1 MQASTQFS
9 GRRRTIRAH
18 ASKSPYVP
26 GPSSLS
32 GSRLA
37 VPRIKPTGWPCPIA
51 TPRTSTFSATA
62 CHPKPRRRSVFIP
75 LNGQTVLGRANVVR
89 KERAE
94 ALASFERAR
103 AIRERLAREH
113 PESPNFASN
122 LGGTLNN
129 MATLDLLASSGLLLP
144 AKMAGRAA
152 SGRCSPCIR
161 HEQKRWRSSRT

>member
-1 MQASTQFS
+1 M
-9 GRRRTIRAH
+9 
-18 ASKSPYVP
+18 
-26 GPSSLS
+26 
-32 GSRLA
+32 A

-103 AIRERLAREH
+103 AISQKLADADPSVTQFQSDLAQSHNDIGFVQHETG
-113 PESPNFASN
+113 N
-122 LGGTLNN
+122 
-129 MATLDLLASSGLLLP
+129 LDLALESLEQARAINQKLAD
-144 AKMAGRAA
+144 
-152 SGRCSPCIR
+152 
-161 HEQKRWRSSRT
+161 